1 MKRLVAPLLGAVVIL
16 SLAACGG
23 GESGG
28 PTKLTYYVFPEPS
41 GAFAEA
47 AKRCSQQSGGR
58 YTISIQN
65 LPSDADSQRQNMVRR
80 LAAKD
85 SSIDLVGM
93 DVIWTAEFAE
103 AGWIRQWTGN
113 DKAEVT
119 KGTLA
124 GPLQTATYQGKLYGA
139 PANTNTQLLWYR
151 KDLVKQPPKTW
162 DEMISMA
169 TKLPK
174 AGRIEVQGRQYEGL
188 TVWFNSLLES
198 AGGTVLK
205 GGDQVSLGPPAKR
218 AAEVMRRLATS
229 SAADPSLSAQQEDQ
243 NRLAFEQGTA
253 AFEVNY
259 PFVYPSAKENAPQI
273 FKNMGYAPWPRVDA
287 NRPPKVSI
295 GGLNIGV
302 SAYSKHPAEAFA
314 AAACMRDPAAE
325 KVAAIKGG
333 LPPTLSAIYDDPG
346 VKKSYPFGNLIKQQV
361 ADPGIRPQSPAY
373 SDISLAIQKT
383 LSPPSSIDPNTVES
397 TMKDQIQK
405 ALSSG
410 ALL

>member
-1 MKRLVAPLLGAVVIL
+1 MKRLVASLLGAVVIL

-23 GESGG
+23 GGG
-28 PTKLTYYVFPEPS
+28 GATKLTYYVFPEPS
-41 GAFAEA
+41 GSFAEA
-47 AKRCSQQSGGR
+47 AKRCSQQSNGR

-65 LPSDADSQRQNMVRR
+65 LPSDADSQRQNLVRR

-85 SSIDLVGM
+85 SSIDMIGM

-103 AGWIRQWTGN
+103 AGWIRQWTGK

-151 KDLVKQPPKTW
+151 KDLVRTPPKTW
-162 DEMISMA
+162 DQMISMA
-169 TKLPK
+169 TKMPK

-188 TVWFNSLLES
+188 TVWFNSLLQS
-198 AGGTVLK
+198 AGGSVLK
-205 GGDQVSLGPPAKR
+205 GTNQVSLGPPAER
-218 AAEVMRRLATS
+218 AAEIMRRLATS

-287 NRPPKVSI
+287 GKAPKVSI

-302 SAYSKHPAEAFA
+302 STYSKHPAEAFA

-325 KVAAIKGG
+325 KVAAVKGG
-333 LPPTLSAIYDDPG
+333 LPPTLSAVYDDPA

-361 ADPGIRPQSPAY
+361 ANPGIRPQSPAY

-383 LSPPSSIDPNTVES
+383 LSPPSSIDPGSVVPALT
-397 TMKDQIQK
+397 DQIK
-405 ALSSG
+405 NALSSG

>member
-1 MKRLVAPLLGAVVIL
+1 MKRLVASLLGAVVIL
-16 SLAACGG
+16 SVAACGG
-23 GESGG
+23 GGG
-28 PTKLTYYVFPEPS
+28 GATKLTYYVFPEPS
-41 GAFAEA
+41 GSFAEA
-47 AKRCSQQSGGR
+47 AKRCSQQSNGR

-85 SSIDLVGM
+85 SSIDMVGM

-103 AGWIRQWTGN
+103 AGWIREWTGQ

-124 GPLQTATYQGKLYGA
+124 GPLQTATYQGRLYGA

-151 KDLVKQPPKTW
+151 KDLVRTPPKTW

-169 TKLPK
+169 TKMPK

-188 TVWFNSLLES
+188 TVWFNSLLQS
-198 AGGTVLK
+198 AGGSVLK
-205 GGDQVSLGPPAKR
+205 GTDQVSLGPPAER
-218 AAEVMRRLATS
+218 AAQIMRRLASS

-287 NRPPKVSI
+287 SKPPKVSI

-314 AAACMRDPAAE
+314 AAACMRDPASE

-333 LPPTLSAIYDDPG
+333 LPPTLSAVYDDPA

-361 ADPGIRPQSPAY
+361 ANPGIRPQSPAY

-383 LSPPSSIDPNTVES
+383 LSPPSSIDPGSVVS
-397 TMKDQIQK
+397 TLNDQIK
-405 ALSSG
+405 NALSSG

>member
-1 MKRLVAPLLGAVVIL
+1 MKRLVASLLGAVVIL

-23 GESGG
+23 GGG
-28 PTKLTYYVFPEPS
+28 GATKLTYYVFPEPS
-41 GAFAEA
+41 GSFAEA
-47 AKRCSQQSGGR
+47 AKRCSQQSNGR

-103 AGWIRQWTGN
+103 AGWIRQWTGK

-124 GPLQTATYQGKLYGA
+124 GPLQTATYQGRLYGA

-151 KDLVKQPPKTW
+151 KDLVRTPPKTW
-162 DEMISMA
+162 DQMISMA
-169 TKLPK
+169 TKMPK

-188 TVWFNSLLES
+188 TVWFNSLLQS
-198 AGGTVLK
+198 AGGSVLK
-205 GGDQVSLGPPAKR
+205 GTNQVSLGPPAER
-218 AAEVMRRLATS
+218 AAEIMRRLATS

-287 NRPPKVSI
+287 SRPPKVSI

-333 LPPTLSAIYDDPG
+333 LPPTLSAVYDDPA

-361 ADPGIRPQSPAY
+361 ANPGIRPQSPAY

-383 LSPPSSIDPNTVES
+383 LSPPSSIDPRSVVPALT
-397 TMKDQIQK
+397 DQIK
-405 ALSSG
+405 NALSSG